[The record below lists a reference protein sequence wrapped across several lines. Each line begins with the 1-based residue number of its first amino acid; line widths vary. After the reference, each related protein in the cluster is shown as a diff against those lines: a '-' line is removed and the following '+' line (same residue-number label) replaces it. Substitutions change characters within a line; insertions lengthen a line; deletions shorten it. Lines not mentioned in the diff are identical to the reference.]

1 MESKMVEKMIESR
14 FPWIHIYFES
24 HIHTHSLDYQS
35 LVDCY
40 SHSRRA
46 MIDLTSDSIKS
57 AILDQRDGHSIRRMT
72 VHTPHFC
79 LPEFSRAGLQG
90 RRVFKLTKAA
100 FITKGEGRRS
110 ANCAVGKL
118 FNSREYFSGGK
129 RRMFSTNWPRKRVV
143 ILVVYSVVFGYEI
156 VCFLFLFFF
165 SL

>member
-1 MESKMVEKMIESR
+1 
-14 FPWIHIYFES
+14 
-24 HIHTHSLDYQS
+24 
-35 LVDCY
+35 
-40 SHSRRA
+40 
-46 MIDLTSDSIKS
+46 
-57 AILDQRDGHSIRRMT
+57 MT

-143 ILVVYSVVFGYEI
+143 ILANI
-156 VCFLFLFFF
+156 RIWNRLFPFSFFF
-165 SL
+165 FHYKFSLRSRYFCYRLLRVICIFFLINNVCLRKYYKYL